1 MADLLAKSVMAV
13 TMATV
18 TVRSTLSY
26 YVKGPRCPSWP
37 LWFQVRR
44 DTIHRAI
51 RTAPKAALT
60 DDAIDEIDFA
70 QMDEERRRWDLPE
83 STLPAE
89 IGAHRRGA
97 IRVGDVAI
105 DAAAAFAGTG
115 PAESGLL
122 ALDAADRA
130 AGGQREIPYEII
142 APDALRRTAD
152 SSGCSAERLFD
163 CAPLA
168 AGERVILYLHG
179 GAYKMG
185 SAASHRALVGRIAAH
200 AGLRSVSI
208 EYRLAPLHPF
218 PAQLHDAYISFQHLV
233 ARGFAPGDI
242 VVAGDSAGGNL
253 ALVLA
258 LLLRHTGVGVR
269 GLLLLSPWAD
279 LITERASL
287 KRNARFDF
295 LTAPPLASPLSPA
308 RTFYAPGR
316 RLDEGMR
323 REMAHPLV
331 SPVYADFAGFPP
343 TLIQAGEKEVIIDEI
358 AQLHHNIAAA
368 NPGADP
374 ARHVYEC
381 VPDMVHVFHQFLS
394 LPDARRAIA
403 RAGEFI
409 ASL

>member
-1 MADLLAKSVMAV
+1 MPDLLAKAALVISMAAV
-13 TMATV
+13 VAQ
-18 TVRSTLSY
+18 STLSY
-26 YVKGPRCPSWP
+26 YIHGPRCAKWP

-44 DTIHRAI
+44 DAIHRAI
-51 RTAPKAALT
+51 RTRPEADPT
-60 DDAIDEIDFA
+60 DDAIDQIDFA
-70 QMDEERRRWDLPE
+70 LVAAENRKWDLPE

-89 IGAHRRGA
+89 IGVHRRGA
-97 IRVGDVAI
+97 IRVAGVAV
-105 DAAAAFAGTG
+105 DATAAFGGTG
-115 PAESGLL
+115 PAERGLL

-130 AGGQREIPYEII
+130 AGGVREIPYELVV
-142 APDALRRTAD
+142 PTTLQLTAD
-152 SSGCSAERLFD
+152 GSGSTASPFD

-168 AGERVILYLHG
+168 AGERIILYLHG
-179 GAYKMG
+179 GAYKLG

-200 AGLRSVSI
+200 AVQRCVTI
-208 EYRLAPLHPF
+208 EYRLAPLHPY
-218 PAQLHDAYISFQHLV
+218 PAQLHDAYIAFRHLV

-242 VVAGDSAGGNL
+242 TIAGDSAGGNL
-253 ALVLA
+253 ALA
-258 LLLRHTGVGVR
+258 LTVLLRHTGTGVR

-279 LITERASL
+279 LTTERPSL

-295 LTAPPLASPLSPA
+295 LTAPPLSSPLSPA

-316 RLDEGMR
+316 PLDAAML

-343 TLIQAGEKEVIIDEI
+343 TLIQAGEKEIIVDEI
-358 AQLHHNIAAA
+358 SQLHENIAAA
-368 NPGADP
+368 NPAAGP

-381 VPDMVHVFHQFLS
+381 YPDMIHVFHQFLS
-394 LPDARRAIA
+394 LPDAQLAIA